1 MSMVSREPLSSR
13 CRLVT
18 RKALEWRASAASAFS
33 ATYRRTCSLGLRQ
46 PRAHYGVCACLRSAA
61 SLHGL
66 IVLSPA
72 LRRTPGCTV
81 TVAGPGSRCRLRR
94 AAPEALLTRWGRG
107 PARAQCRLAP
117 TVSVRAC
124 LRARFPSHRWSG
136 RGPGTLAVGLRPLCR
151 SAPAFGPLPLGPL
164 SDDRAEG
171 ATRAS
176 VPPGQCDQHR

>member
-72 LRRTPGCTV
+72 LRAGGAPHSLGQGACPSSVSACAHCVGPRLPPGPV
-81 TVAGPGSRCRLRR
+81 PLASLVGPRARHPRCRF
-94 AAPEALLTRWGRG
+94 APA
-107 PARAQCRLAP
+107 
-117 TVSVRAC
+117 VSVRAG
-124 LRARFPSHRWSG
+124 LWPGQARFH
-136 RGPGTLAVGLRPLCR
+136 
-151 SAPAFGPLPLGPL
+151 LG
-164 SDDRAEG
+164 
-171 ATRAS
+171 
-176 VPPGQCDQHR
+176 H